1 MSMFWN
7 KKEAEQKLPDLPPMK
22 IPSMPQIPHD
32 EEEDNEILE
41 KHGLPS
47 FPDSPIQKG
56 FSQAAIKDAIS
67 NDEIKSEEEIANP
80 TRNEKAFKAVEMEE
94 WTPNTS
100 QNYNVPA
107 NVLTLPPTVKRGP
120 VQVNIQKESKNN
132 DVFVKIDR
140 FYSAKKSLEATESKL
155 EEIDELLKKIRET
168 KMREEQE
175 LAAWEKEIATI
186 KSRIKEVTD
195 TIFEKI

>member
-7 KKEAEQKLPDLPPMK
+7 KKEAEQKLPD
-22 IPSMPQIPHD
+22 
-32 EEEDNEILE
+32 
-41 KHGLPS
+41 
-47 FPDSPIQKG
+47 
-56 FSQAAIKDAIS
+56 
-67 NDEIKSEEEIANP
+67 
-80 TRNEKAFKAVEMEE
+80 
-94 WTPNTS
+94 
-100 QNYNVPA
+100 
-107 NVLTLPPTVKRGP
+107 LPPTVKRGP